1 MATASP
7 TPAAPAADGIAPR
20 LPSSVIQSLRLARYQ
35 FRDYL
40 YSRRFV
46 LMLSIVAALGAI
58 FTALVGYFRP
68 AGLLAAPDVF
78 YGSLWAGG
86 VPIVIVFA
94 GVIFGG
100 DAIAG
105 EFQNRTGYFLMGLPV
120 RRAAVYAGKY
130 LAALAASLIAVLVFA
145 LILVGNG
152 VFYFGADALPLAFV
166 ASLLIACVYLL
177 ALLGATFLFSSMF
190 KTSTYAVLVVAVLFI
205 FGFGILQ
212 SVVTDLAKIEPWFI
226 ISYASP
232 VIGYPF
238 ASTLPAHVVT
248 HTSATG
254 AVLGTSYNPTYL
266 EGIGIMFGYFLLTAI
281 GGLVLFEREEFA

>member
-1 MATASP
+1 MATA
-7 TPAAPAADGIAPR
+7 TPADSGPAPGRADLG
-20 LPSSVIQSLRLARYQ
+20 LPSSAVQSVRLARYQ

-40 YSRRFV
+40 NSRRFI
-46 LMLSIVAALGAI
+46 LMLAIVAALGAI

-68 AGLLAAPDVF
+68 AALLSTPDTF
-78 YGSLWAGG
+78 YGALWANG

-130 LAALAASLIAVLVFA
+130 LAALAAA
-145 LILVGNG
+145 LISVLAFAAILIGNG
-152 VFYFGADALPLAFV
+152 VFYFGIDALPLAFL
-166 ASLLIACVYLL
+166 ASLLLAIAYLL
-177 ALLGATFLFSSMF
+177 ALLGATFLFSSLF

-212 SVVTDLAKIEPWFI
+212 SVVTGLVKIEPWFL

-238 ASTLPAHVVT
+238 ASSLPAHVTVVRAA
-248 HTSATG
+248 SG
-254 AVLGTSYNPTYL
+254 AVVDTLYAPTYL
-266 EGIGIMFGYFLLTAI
+266 EGIGIMLGYFLLTAV
-281 GGLVLFEREEFA
+281 GGLALFEREEFS

>member
-1 MATASP
+1 MAATPATAAGAIGS
-7 TPAAPAADGIAPR
+7 G
-20 LPSSVIQSLRLARYQ
+20 LPSSATQSLRLARYQ
-35 FRDYL
+35 LRDYL
-40 YSRRFV
+40 NSRRFV
-46 LMLSIVAALGAI
+46 LMLAIVAGLGAI

-68 AGLLAAPDVF
+68 AGLLSAPDIF

-86 VPIVIVFA
+86 APIVIVFA

-120 RRAAVYAGKY
+120 RRATVYAGKY
-130 LAALAASLIAVLVFA
+130 LAALAASLIAVLAFA
-145 LILVGNG
+145 LIVVGNG
-152 VFYFGADALPLAFV
+152 VYYFGADALPLAFLV
-166 ASLLIACVYLL
+166 SLLIAFVYLL
-177 ALLGATFLFSSMF
+177 ALLGTTFLFSSLF

-205 FGFGILQ
+205 FGFSVLQ
-212 SVVTDLAKIEPWFI
+212 SVVTGLAKIEPWFL

-248 HTSATG
+248 VRTASG

-281 GGLVLFEREEFA
+281 GGLALFEREEFA